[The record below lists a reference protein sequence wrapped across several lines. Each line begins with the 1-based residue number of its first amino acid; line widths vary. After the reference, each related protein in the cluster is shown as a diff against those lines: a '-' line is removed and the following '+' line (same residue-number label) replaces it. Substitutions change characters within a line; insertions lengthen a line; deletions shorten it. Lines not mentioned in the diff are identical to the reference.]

1 MSLSIKEAQVAMNS
15 IFKTVLFK
23 IAIYEISNIL
33 NTGLDRESLSLL
45 VALCENGVN
54 PDSLSNVVKE
64 IRHGSSTIKEKPIEG
79 K

>member
-1 MSLSIKEAQVAMNS
+1 MSSSIKEAQVAMNS

-54 PDSLSNVVKE
+54 PDSLSNAVKE

>member
-1 MSLSIKEAQVAMNS
+1 MSSSIKEAQVAMNS

-64 IRHGSSTIKEKPIEG
+64 IRHGSSTIKEKQIEG

>member
-1 MSLSIKEAQVAMNS
+1 MSSSIKEAQVAMNS

-64 IRHGSSTIKEKPIEG
+64 IRHGSSTIKENK
-79 K
+79 

>member
-1 MSLSIKEAQVAMNS
+1 MSSSIKEAQVAMNS

>member
-1 MSLSIKEAQVAMNS
+1 MSSSIKEAQEAMNS
-15 IFKTVLFK
+15 ILKTVLFK

-54 PDSLSNVVKE
+54 PDSLSMVVKE
-64 IRHGSSTIKEKPIEG
+64 IRHDSSAVKEKQLER

>member
-1 MSLSIKEAQVAMNS
+1 MSSSIKEAQVAMNS

-64 IRHGSSTIKEKPIEG
+64 IRHDSSTIKEKQIEG